1 MEQLYENK
9 SGKII
14 AVCSAKGGVGQTM
27 IASNLAV
34 ALSKEKLSIALVDG
48 KLQFGDIAV
57 TLDIRSAV
65 TIKNVADD
73 LDTIDGTTISNYMT
87 KHVSGLHVLP
97 APERLEYAELI
108 TKDVFSR
115 TIALLQE
122 QYDFVIIDCGY
133 PLGETMIEQLDNAD
147 EIMVI
152 TTLNMVSLKNT
163 KQLLEILTQLN
174 FTNKTQLIIN
184 RHNEESLIKAADIP
198 AMLNIDNVGHISND
212 PKLVDQSLNIGIP
225 IVNHRSRS
233 AVAMDLFKLAKN
245 LVSSP
250 SLIEDRFRKK
260 TRKRLFSRKK

>member
-1 MEQLYENK
+1 
-9 SGKII
+9 
-14 AVCSAKGGVGQTM
+14 
-27 IASNLAV
+27 
-34 ALSKEKLSIALVDG
+34 
-48 KLQFGDIAV
+48 
-57 TLDIRSAV
+57 
-65 TIKNVADD
+65 
-73 LDTIDGTTISNYMT
+73 
-87 KHVSGLHVLP
+87 
-97 APERLEYAELI
+97 
-108 TKDVFSR
+108 
-115 TIALLQE
+115 
-122 QYDFVIIDCGY
+122 
-133 PLGETMIEQLDNAD
+133 
-147 EIMVI
+147 
-152 TTLNMVSLKNT
+152 MVSLKNT